1 MIFSEMKKVQLT
13 RNHLHLGVEPQEAD
27 VKVVLGDRCVSRSS
41 SGSFGTYSKVHDGS
55 DSAGRLSPSAALLLD
70 LILSSDHFLSV
81 AGKTSPH
88 VPGQAEELGRESA
101 ANYSQ

>member
-1 MIFSEMKKVQLT
+1 MKKVQLT

-27 VKVVLGDRCVSRSS
+27 VKVVLGDTCVSRSS
-41 SGSFGTYSKVHDGS
+41 SGSFGTYSKVHDSS
-55 DSAGRLSPSAALLLD
+55 DSAGRLSLSAALLD
-70 LILSSDHFLSV
+70 LILSSDRFLSV

>member
-1 MIFSEMKKVQLT
+1 MCRGRPT
-13 RNHLHLGVEPQEAD
+13 GA
-27 VKVVLGDRCVSRSS
+27 
-41 SGSFGTYSKVHDGS
+41 FGTYSKVHNGS

-70 LILSSDHFLSV
+70 LILSSDRFFSV

-88 VPGQAEELGRESA
+88 VPGQAENLGSESA

>member
-1 MIFSEMKKVQLT
+1 MKKVQLT

-41 SGSFGTYSKVHDGS
+41 SGSFGTYSKVHDSS
-55 DSAGRLSPSAALLLD
+55 DSAGRLSLSAALLD
-70 LILSSDHFLSV
+70 LILSSDRFLSV

>member
-27 VKVVLGDRCVSRSS
+27 VKVVLGDTCVSRSS

-55 DSAGRLSPSAALLLD
+55 DSAGRLSPSTALLLD
-70 LILSSDHFLSV
+70 LILSSDRFLSV

>member
-1 MIFSEMKKVQLT
+1 MKKVQLT

-27 VKVVLGDRCVSRSS
+27 VKVVLGDTCVSRPS
-41 SGSFGTYSKVHDGS
+41 SGSFGTYSKVHDSS
-55 DSAGRLSPSAALLLD
+55 DSAGRLSLSAALLLD
-70 LILSSDHFLSV
+70 LILSSDRFLSV